1 MLQWKT
7 KLRFAY
13 KFLQK
18 KPGALPFFLSF
29 FWRTTIRRQ
38 NYSNDEGFSAPPSV
52 VTFAVT
58 DYCNLDCKMC
68 PFQRSDIENNHL
80 DFALIRKVID
90 QIYTSRPYISLCGR
104 GEPLIHPEFF
114 EIVDYI
120 KSKGLWCAVDTNGT
134 LIEKN
139 VDRLLSSKI
148 DLVNIS
154 IDSVDEIQDQIRG
167 VPGAFQ
173 EAVAGIRALRA
184 KSTKFRPMIRI
195 NCVITGYSYAHL
207 EKVHQLAKDL
217 GVDMLNLCH
226 SMYVRTESM
235 LSAQEKLSQNLPQA
249 REKISWDTVDIGGK
263 DIDYEKLTETLERL
277 RRKDEGVIVSVIP
290 NLTDADQLQKYYSF
304 KGFVKKMTA
313 RCAWKHTNIYPN
325 GDMEMC
331 DGLYPMGNLNDNDFL
346 EIWNNENFR
355 EFRKKLKKMKRF
367 PICSACCRYYH
378 YH

>member
-38 NYSNDEGFSAPPSV
+38 NYSNDDGFSAPPSV

-114 EIVDYI
+114 KIVDYI

-207 EKVHQLAKDL
+207 EKVYQLAKDL

-235 LSAQEKLSQNLPQA
+235 LSAQEKLSQNLPQS
-249 REKISWDTVDIGGK
+249 REKISWDTVDIGNK
-263 DIDYEKLTETLERL
+263 DIDFEKLTETLERL

-290 NLTDADQLQKYYSF
+290 NLTDADQLQRYYSF
-304 KGFVKKMTA
+304 KGFVEKMTA

-325 GDMEMC
+325 GDVEMC

-355 EFRKKLKKMKRF
+355 EFREKLKKMKRF